1 MLGGGI
7 FFVYLSKL
15 KYMNNELS
23 IIVLKERIE
32 FIKQQLPQDEFT
44 VAEHEDDNFFRV
56 VFNKIDS
63 FTLLNLFHAG
73 VVCGGKL

>member
-23 IIVLKERIE
+23 IIVLKERID
-32 FIKQQLPQDEFT
+32 FLKQQLPKNDFT
-44 VAEHEDDNFFRV
+44 VLEYEDDSFFKI
-56 VFNKIDS
+56 VFNKIDC
-63 FTLLNLFHAG
+63 FTLLGLVFLPP
-73 VVCGGKL
+73 K

>member
-1 MLGGGI
+1 
-7 FFVYLSKL
+7 
-15 KYMNNELS
+15 MNNELS

-44 VAEHEDDNFFRV
+44 VAEHEDDHFFRI

-73 VVCGGKL
+73 FMCGIKS